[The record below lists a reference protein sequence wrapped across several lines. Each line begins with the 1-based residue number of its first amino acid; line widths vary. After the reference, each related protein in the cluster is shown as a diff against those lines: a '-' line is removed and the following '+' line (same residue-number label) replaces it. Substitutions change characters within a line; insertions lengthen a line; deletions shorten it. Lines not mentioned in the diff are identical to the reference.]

1 MADRIFERILNQT
14 AADVEAKQQ
23 QQDPEL
29 RRKKAQASAEDEL
42 RKMTTGMTAGD
53 AIKRI
58 LLAVKDRDYFRLLE
72 LPAPGVDALGRPD
85 WPVSAGEVSKAYR
98 KLSILVHPDKNPG
111 EEARR
116 AFEALNEAHRALK
129 DRDKLEGI
137 LKEHVEAAQRRQ
149 EDALA
154 GASLEERVVL
164 QAQQKAQAKALRK
177 AQGEA
182 LQAEVLRQMRERQE
196 AAKRKRE
203 ALEQSEYRR
212 RAEEEAE
219 RPGEGDEEDER
230 RQQEEEQR
238 RQRQQRAEEDSDD
251 EEAAMARRRALAK
264 RRQQLRKKPSGM

>member
-23 QQDPEL
+23 DPEL
-29 RRKKAQASAEDEL
+29 RRKKAQASEEDEL
-42 RKMTTGMTAGD
+42 RKLSTGMTAGD

-58 LLAVKDRDYFRLLE
+58 LLAAKDKDYFRLLE

-85 WPVSAGEVSKAYR
+85 WPISSGEVSKAYR

-116 AFEALNEAHRALK
+116 AFEALNEAHRTLK
-129 DRDKLEGI
+129 DKDKLEGI
-137 LKEHVEAAQRRQ
+137 LKEHLEAAQKRQ
-149 EDALA
+149 EEALA

-164 QAQQKAQAKALRK
+164 QAQQQAQAKALRR

-203 ALEQSEYRR
+203 ALEQSKYRR
-212 RAEEEAE
+212 RAEEAE
-219 RPGEGDEEDER
+219 QQDEEDEEDER
-230 RQQEEEQR
+230 RRQEEEQR
-238 RQRQQRAEEDSDD
+238 RQQQQAHEDSEDD
-251 EEAAMARRRALAK
+251 EAAVARRRALAK
-264 RRQQLRKKPSGM
+264 RRQQLRKKSSGM

>member
-1 MADRIFERILNQT
+1 MADRIFERVLNQT

-42 RKMTTGMTAGD
+42 RKMTSGMTAGD

-58 LLAVKDRDYFRLLE
+58 LLAAKDKDYFRLLE
-72 LPAPGVDALGRPD
+72 LPPPGVDALGRPD
-85 WPVSAGEVSKAYR
+85 WPVTGGEVSKAYR

-111 EEARR
+111 EEARL

-129 DRDKLEGI
+129 DKDKLEGI
-137 LKEHVEAAQRRQ
+137 LKEHLEAAQKRQ

-154 GASLEERVVL
+154 AASLEERVVL

-203 ALEQSEYRR
+203 ALEQSKYRR
-212 RAEEEAE
+212 QAEDEAEQQDGEEEDAE
-219 RPGEGDEEDER
+219 RRRQEEER
-230 RQQEEEQR
+230 RQQ
-238 RQRQQRAEEDSDD
+238 QQRAQEDSDD
-251 EEAAMARRRALAK
+251 EVDAVARRRALAK
-264 RRQQLRKKPSGM
+264 RRQQLRKKASGI